1 MGLSYSKN
9 VAEATVDALTSVGT
23 AIIANTNVESSQTQ
37 GVIISGDGNLG
48 VKVGNITQKQ
58 DLTLH
63 VSEFMK
69 AMSTTTAQ
77 QTLVQ
82 SMNQLAKSLT
92 SGINLA
98 QASDAQNDMK
108 AAMKSTMD
116 ISTKIANICSTGAD
130 QTQTVTIS
138 GNVQAGDIDQEQV
151 SNIFSSCATNAIANT
166 FAVQELQQKLTQSA
180 SATSSGISEWA
191 IVAIVAIVVL
201 GIAIPVALEGKV
213 IVKYAYIF
221 FILIGLI
228 MIAVYF
234 AYQPGPTI
242 LLTKYSLGL
251 DTSSG
256 CGPSGPVVST
266 AYKTPFDA
274 GDACLANKDY
284 VAFDWKGFDLSSN
297 DGNQGAP
304 INPPQTT
311 FYTSMLDPKCSIV
324 TDSNI
329 NLFRTP
335 KFYSSALGNSS
346 PPNIASDKEGD
357 YYLNTSNW
365 QGYYFKDGQGWIADK
380 VWPIPSKYNS
390 YIFNFGQAPASTSV
404 ANTIWADISNPKV
417 ISVYVPSTTTSGWDL
432 LDTVDGPGY
441 AVIQTLDANTSGIKV
456 PKTSTLW
463 LLYVGGAFI
472 GMGLIT
478 MVISLAY
485 NPSAKNNSNVALAT
499 KK

>member
-23 AIIANTNVESSQTQ
+23 AIIANTTVESSQTQ
-37 GVIISGDGNLG
+37 GVIITGSGDAG
-48 VKVGNITQKQ
+48 VRVGSITQKQ

-63 VSEFMK
+63 VSELMK

-77 QTLVQ
+77 QALVQ
-82 SMNQLAKSLT
+82 SMNQMAKSLT

-98 QASDAQNDMK
+98 QASEAQNDMK
-108 AAMKSTMD
+108 EAMRSTME
-116 ISTKIANICSTGAD
+116 ISTKIANICSTGGN
-130 QTQTVTIS
+130 QTQTLTIS
-138 GNVQAGDIDQEQV
+138 GNVQAGNIDQEEV
-151 SNIFSSCATNAIANT
+151 SSVFATCATNAIANT
-166 FAVQELQQKLTQSA
+166 STIQALQQKLTQSA

-221 FILIGLI
+221 FILAGLI

-266 AYKTPFDA
+266 AYKSPFDA

-284 VAFDWKGFDLSSN
+284 VAFDWKGFDLSTN

-304 INPPQTT
+304 LVPPQTT
-311 FYTSMLDPKCSIV
+311 FYTSMLDPKCTIV
-324 TDSNI
+324 TDPLI
-329 NLFRTP
+329 NLFRRP
-335 KFYSSALGNSS
+335 IFNSGAVGNSV
-346 PPNIASDKEGD
+346 PPNAAGDKEGD

-365 QGYYFKDGQGWIADK
+365 QGYKYVDGQGWDADK
-380 VWPIPSKYNS
+380 VWPVPSKYNS
-390 YIFNFGQAPASTSV
+390 YIFNFGQAPASTST

-417 ISVYVPSTTTSGWDL
+417 ISVYVPSATTSGWDL
-432 LDTVDGPGY
+432 LATVDGPGY
-441 AVIQTLDANTSGIKV
+441 AIIQTLDANTSGIKV